1 MTDLYH
7 HFSLLL
13 DKSAQERADYL
24 AANIQK
30 PDDQVMLERLL
41 AHCERLPGDTLLFEE
56 MQSQTAELQKVDL
69 EDLQG
74 LSIGPYRLSHLLGK
88 GGMGVVYLANR
99 VDGRFEQRVAF
110 KFLYPSVAKMAGA
123 SLQQEA
129 QLLSKIRHP
138 VITQV
143 LDAGITDNGLH
154 FIMMEYV
161 EGQTLDVFVQ
171 KHDLS
176 LTDKIKLILPLVDA
190 LCAVHSLNIVHG
202 DLKPA
207 NILVTPALQIKLL
220 DFGIAK
226 QVLQEPTLT
235 SRMYLHALSLPF
247 AAPEQLNAEPAT
259 VSSDQYALGAIL
271 YLCLTGRQPFTDG
284 GAPFE
289 EILTLKKLPLQ
300 PLSLQHSSFIES
312 LQIRYQLTAVVH
324 RAMALTAVERY
335 ASVFDVKHE
344 LQHFLRN
351 YPLQHQTKWYW
362 QSAKWMMRHR
372 VLAMISTLFVVGC
385 AGLLVQNQQIS
396 DERNN
401 AQQIAQHLEQL
412 FQSTDPL
419 ARQPTI
425 SAAELLHRGTQ
436 TIGKDD
442 ELSPMVRHQLLRVIA
457 QSYFNIGDYA
467 NAERL
472 TRLLFNQQIAADDV
486 DPATLRFYCTISE
499 YFKTPFDPTTT
510 ELNAVNRY
518 FTELSPAEL
527 LTPENASALLSF
539 LTKLKGTTL
548 ELEDYED
555 LKPYIPQLVA
565 MYPDNRWKTALLLQ
579 VEYQWY
585 EELAKLQAGEIT
597 ERQWLDFNKA
607 NLQQLQQS
615 IEKTHPL
622 HPNYVELIEVALNS
636 ARIADLTKEQP
647 ALAQRLYKKLE
658 ESIQQRLSQFEP
670 QQGSVT
676 QALNAAILA
685 AEYLDDWFLV
695 EINTQ
700 RLAAHIQQTPDAA
713 PQQSQLLRHQA
724 ALYLRQGRR
733 EDLLNL
739 TRQWVDLMRQKPDQ
753 LTSYSFFHLL
763 VLADGLTAFEEKQA
777 LAMLLPWLTT
787 SLQNTKMGQ
796 ESAEYYQQQLRLR
809 QMWSESADQQV
820 SGNAS
825 DEALLAAFP
834 KSGDSRLYLE
844 AALLS
849 NQTVLTKTELDKSL
863 ENIELTLKFCP
874 PSYCDNTMMITVL
887 PLKLAEL
894 EFDQQNFPR
903 AQQLL
908 DIVERYAQ
916 QSNNE
921 NNNSWLQQVRSLQE
935 KHRLQHH

>member
-442 ELSPMVRHQLLRVIA
+442 
-457 QSYFNIGDYA
+457 
-467 NAERL
+467 
-472 TRLLFNQQIAADDV
+472 
-486 DPATLRFYCTISE
+486 
-499 YFKTPFDPTTT
+499 
-510 ELNAVNRY
+510 
-518 FTELSPAEL
+518 
-527 LTPENASALLSF
+527 
-539 LTKLKGTTL
+539 
-548 ELEDYED
+548 
-555 LKPYIPQLVA
+555 
-565 MYPDNRWKTALLLQ
+565 
-579 VEYQWY
+579 
-585 EELAKLQAGEIT
+585 
-597 ERQWLDFNKA
+597 
-607 NLQQLQQS
+607 
-615 IEKTHPL
+615 
-622 HPNYVELIEVALNS
+622 
-636 ARIADLTKEQP
+636 
-647 ALAQRLYKKLE
+647 
-658 ESIQQRLSQFEP
+658 
-670 QQGSVT
+670 
-676 QALNAAILA
+676 
-685 AEYLDDWFLV
+685 
-695 EINTQ
+695 
-700 RLAAHIQQTPDAA
+700 
-713 PQQSQLLRHQA
+713 
-724 ALYLRQGRR
+724 
-733 EDLLNL
+733 
-739 TRQWVDLMRQKPDQ
+739 
-753 LTSYSFFHLL
+753 
-763 VLADGLTAFEEKQA
+763 
-777 LAMLLPWLTT
+777 
-787 SLQNTKMGQ
+787 
-796 ESAEYYQQQLRLR
+796 
-809 QMWSESADQQV
+809 
-820 SGNAS
+820 
-825 DEALLAAFP
+825 
-834 KSGDSRLYLE
+834 
-844 AALLS
+844 
-849 NQTVLTKTELDKSL
+849 
-863 ENIELTLKFCP
+863 
-874 PSYCDNTMMITVL
+874 
-887 PLKLAEL
+887 
-894 EFDQQNFPR
+894 
-903 AQQLL
+903 
-908 DIVERYAQ
+908 
-916 QSNNE
+916 
-921 NNNSWLQQVRSLQE
+921 
-935 KHRLQHH
+935 